1 MRQSD
6 AGDEICDLAQ
16 ALAVELYEE
25 SVRLEIEEA
34 EMLVAELLGE

>member
-6 AGDEICDLAQ
+6 VEDEICDLVQ